1 MSQIKRMLEG
11 KLYSCLVK
19 DEMREK
25 MFDNRGKFL
34 DEFNSTAFN
43 DFKTREKLIRQNF
56 AKVGNNCCI
65 NRPFYCDY
73 GCNITVGESFY
84 ANFDCIFLYVNEII
98 IGDNAFLAP
107 RVCIYTAGH
116 PIDKDIRNEY
126 LEYGY
131 RVTIGNDVWI
141 GGNTVI
147 NPGVNIGDNV
157 VIGSGSVVTHDIPSN
172 VVAAGN
178 PCRVLRPITIA
189 DKEFWTKQK
198 DIYEQDAIIQNNNN
212 TIQK

>member
-73 GCNITVGESFY
+73 GCNISLGDNFY
-84 ANFDCIFLYVNEII
+84 ANFDCIFLDVNDII
-98 IGDNAFLAP
+98 IGNDVFLGP
-107 RVCIYTAGH
+107 RVSIYTAGH
-116 PIDKDIRNEY
+116 PIDKDVRKAQ
-126 LEYGY
+126 LEYGKK
-131 RVTIGNDVWI
+131 VIIGNDVWI
-141 GGNTVI
+141 GGNVVI
-147 NPGVNIGDNV
+147 NPGVKIGSNV
-157 VIGSGSVVTHDIPSN
+157 VIGSGSVVTKDIPDN
-172 VVAAGN
+172 VVAAGD
-178 PCRVLRPITIA
+178 PCKVIRQITNKDKIYWDKQA
-189 DKEFWTKQK
+189 DDFFKDLEKEKK
-198 DIYEQDAIIQNNNN
+198 
-212 TIQK
+212 KK